1 MAFEPPC
8 RWALGELRWW
18 RLVVSLTLLLPLA
31 WPLAAGGATWAGA
44 LRGQVL
50 DAASGAG
57 LPAATVLVEETGAAA
72 ACDSAGAFALV
83 VPAPGP
89 YTLVVS
95 RVGYRSVFRRVQV
108 APTGNE
114 TVVIGLPPEPVQLA
128 QALVQ
133 ADRATTAAGSSRPVR
148 AFDLRVRPVGS
159 ARDLVQTVPGLF
171 TARRAGGGGAEQI
184 FLRGFD
190 SSQGADLAVSVDGM
204 PANLVSHGHGQ
215 GYVDLGFLIPD
226 VIERVDV
233 YKGPYYAE
241 YGDLANAAQLV
252 LKTRDALPENSL
264 RVERG
269 GLNTRR
275 YTGLVQL
282 PVRADQGAYLAA
294 DFWATDGAFDE
305 PQNLHRLALFSKV
318 RRRLGDDAEIAVTAG
333 ASAGSWDGPGQVASR
348 AVEAGRIGV
357 WGTMWQTEGGQ
368 TGRHWVNVQY
378 RADGADGS
386 QNLAAEVYL
395 SDYHLKVYNNNTFF
409 LQDPIFG
416 DATEQSENRWLAGA
430 QMRWRTPHRLGRLTA
445 HATAGLALRTD
456 QVDAQMWQVV
466 MRRRY
471 WPLVDAGLQQN
482 SLSAWS
488 QEDILLGPA
497 WRAVLGVRGDW
508 VTFDVDDRLEINLD
522 KGILPL
528 TEYLKEIRR
537 RGGRGKIAHVPLV
550 QPHVSGLAQA
560 SVLSPKLALVYAPG
574 PALEVFGDLGTGFH
588 TNDARSVVIGEFV
601 RRQARLLATQQKATE
616 TEIAMVMD
624 TLNLDLSQRDT
635 QVVPRTVGGE
645 IGLRWRLA
653 GSAAGALRQWGPSAG
668 HYPGDTRFHAP
679 VTAPSGRA
687 NVAVAWWWIDVEN
700 EYIYVAETGAQAAR
714 GRTRRRG
721 CDLELRAQASSW
733 LWADLDANWARGRQR
748 DAAPGQNL
756 IPLAPSF
763 TSAGGLT
770 ARWGERQEYRLR
782 YRHLGDRPATPD
794 GSLVATG
801 YSLVD
806 LAAAYHLGRCQLDLA
821 VDNVFDRDWRE
832 GQSVFQSVLPW
843 EGQVVLHGPPP
854 PADVNYSPGNP
865 RCARVGLRVGF

>member
-1 MAFEPPC
+1 MGGPRP
-8 RWALGELRWW
+8 W
-18 RLVVSLTLLLPLA
+18 RLVGWLTLLLLPAL
-31 WPLAAGGATWAGA
+31 PMGAAGASGLTTI
-44 LRGQVL
+44 RGQVF
-50 DAASGAG
+50 DATSGVG
-57 LPAATVLVEETGAAA
+57 LPAATVLVEETGTAA
-72 ACDSAGAFALV
+72 ACDSAGAFTLGV
-83 VPAPGP
+83 SVPGP
-89 YTLVVS
+89 YTLIIS
-95 RVGYRSVFRRVQV
+95 RVGYRSVFHRIQV
-108 APTGNE
+108 ATAGNAP
-114 TVVIGLPPEPVQLA
+114 VPIGLSPEPVQLA

-133 ADRATTAAGSSRPVR
+133 ADRASTAAGSSRPVR

-159 ARDLVQTVPGLF
+159 ARDVVQTVPGLF

-252 LKTRDALPENSL
+252 LKTRDALPENSV

-275 YTGLVQL
+275 YTAMVQL
-282 PVRADQGAYLAA
+282 PVRASQGAYLAG
-294 DFWATDGAFDE
+294 DIYATDGAFQQ
-305 PQNLHRLALFSKV
+305 PQDLHRLALFAKV
-318 RRRLGDDAEIAVTAG
+318 RRRLGDDAEVAVTAG
-333 ASAGSWDGPGQVASR
+333 ASAGAWDGPGQVAAR
-348 AVEAGRIGV
+348 AVDTGRISA

-368 TGRHWVNVQY
+368 TGRHYVSLQY
-378 RADGADGS
+378 SADGADGS
-386 QNLAAEVYL
+386 QRLTAEAYV
-395 SDYHLKVYNNNTFF
+395 SDYQLKVYNNNTFF

-416 DATEQSENRWLAGA
+416 DATEQSERRLLAGA
-430 QMRWRTPHRLGRLTA
+430 QMRYRSPHRLGRLMA
-445 HATAGLALRTD
+445 HTTAGLALRTD
-456 QVDAQMWQVV
+456 QIDAQMWQVV

-471 WPLVDAGLQQN
+471 WPLVDVGLQQS
-482 SLSAWS
+482 SLSVWS
-488 QEDILLGPA
+488 QEDIVLGPA

-560 SVLSPKLALVYAPG
+560 SVLSPKFALVYAPG

-588 TNDARSVVIGEFV
+588 TNDARSVVMGEFV
-601 RRQARLLATQQKATE
+601 RQQARLLATQQKATE
-616 TEIAMVMD
+616 AEIAAVLD

-635 QVVPRTVGGE
+635 QIVPRTVGGE
-645 IGLRWRLA
+645 IGVRWRLA

-679 VTAPSGRA
+679 VTAPSGRLNLA
-687 NVAVAWWWIDVEN
+687 AAWWWIDVDN
-700 EYIYVAETGAQAAR
+700 EFIYVAETGAQGAR

-721 CDLELRAQASSW
+721 CDVEARAQVSSW
-733 LWADLDANWARGRQR
+733 LWADVDANWARGRQR

-770 ARWGERQEYRLR
+770 ARRGERQEYRVR

-806 LAAAYHLGRCQLDLA
+806 LMAAYHLGRCQFDLA
-821 VDNVFDRDWRE
+821 VDNVFDRHWRE

-865 RCARVGLRVGF
+865 RCARLGLRVGF